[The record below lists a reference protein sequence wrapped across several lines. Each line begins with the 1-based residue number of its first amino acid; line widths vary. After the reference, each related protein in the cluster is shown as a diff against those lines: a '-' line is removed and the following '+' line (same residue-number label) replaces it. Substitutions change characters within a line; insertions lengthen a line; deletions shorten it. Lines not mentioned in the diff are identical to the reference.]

1 MTATL
6 QVLLQPTSAMCVS
19 FAKWGM
25 VNRFALCID
34 HDGLPED
41 MAGKGVKTLIYYK
54 GMIKNEAKIVKI
66 HKKDKQ

>member
-1 MTATL
+1 
-6 QVLLQPTSAMCVS
+6 MCVS